1 MQFSEKMMDHFTNP
15 RNVGS
20 LDEESSDVGVATI
33 TSDSCGDV
41 TKLYIQV
48 ADGVITDVKFK
59 TFGCGAAIAS
69 SSYAT
74 EWLKGKSL
82 TEAVH
87 IKDADIAEVLELPV
101 PKVHCSVM
109 SEDAISA
116 AIDNWKQKNGQ
127 G

>member
-1 MQFSEKMMDHFTNP
+1 MQFSEIMMDHFTNP

-20 LDEESSDVGVATI
+20 LDEESAAVGVATI

-48 ADGVITDVKFK
+48 TDEVISDVKFK

-82 TEAVH
+82 AEAMH
-87 IKDADIAEVLELPV
+87 IKDADIAKVLDLPA

-109 SEDAISA
+109 SEEAIAA
-116 AIDNWKQKNGQ
+116 AIANWKEKNSQ
-127 G
+127 D

>member
-41 TKLYIQV
+41 TKLYIQI
-48 ADGVITDVKFK
+48 ADGVIADVKFK

-82 TEAVH
+82 EQAVH
-87 IKDADIAEVLELPV
+87 IKDADIAEVLELPA

-109 SEDAISA
+109 SEHAITA